1 MTLANDHDDL
11 DTPDTPDDDSLQSEV
26 EQAQEGADPETVSRL
41 VRSFELWEKAKEF
54 KKTEAKRCNDQLGA
68 RIALFEEAMNVGHSS
83 VNDQV
88 LKLSVVET
96 RWQDLEDAREE
107 KKQVASA
114 CRDAVKAAEQRIRDA
129 LADAKS
135 GQMSLFQSSAGAADD
150 AGV

>member
-1 MTLANDHDDL
+1 MHGHEDTETDDVNPADEALAA
-11 DTPDTPDDDSLQSEV
+11 EV
-26 EQAQEGADPETVSRL
+26 EQAQAGADPETVARM
-41 VRSFELWEKAKEF
+41 VRAFDIWEAAKEF
-54 KKTEAKRCNDQLGA
+54 KKKEGKRLSDQLAA
-68 RIALFEEAMNVGHSS
+68 RISLFAEAMNVGHST

-107 KKQVASA
+107 KKQIATA

-135 GQMSLFQSSAGAADD
+135 GQMSLFNPPGREDESAA
-150 AGV
+150 